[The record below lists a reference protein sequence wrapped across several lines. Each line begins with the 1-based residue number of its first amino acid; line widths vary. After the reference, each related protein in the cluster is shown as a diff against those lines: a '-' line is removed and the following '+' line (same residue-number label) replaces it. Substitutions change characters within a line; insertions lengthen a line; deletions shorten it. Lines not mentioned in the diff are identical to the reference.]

1 MTLLWIW
8 ILAAPGAVLLADCPD
23 ARLYLLALTRGRT
36 SEIGGRATRLTASVA
51 HPRMVGPTASAEP
64 SSFLQPVDRGGQSD
78 ADTIAERVEQR
89 TEREAPSPS
98 LPQAETAERDVEA
111 ENPLTARR
119 NARGPK

>member
-1 MTLLWIW
+1 MPSRYASGAEKPQR
-8 ILAAPGAVLLADCPD
+8 AAA
-23 ARLYLLALTRGRT
+23 
-36 SEIGGRATRLTASVA
+36 
-51 HPRMVGPTASAEP
+51 AEP
-64 SSFLQPVDRGGQSD
+64 ATLSGYLERVTLQSD